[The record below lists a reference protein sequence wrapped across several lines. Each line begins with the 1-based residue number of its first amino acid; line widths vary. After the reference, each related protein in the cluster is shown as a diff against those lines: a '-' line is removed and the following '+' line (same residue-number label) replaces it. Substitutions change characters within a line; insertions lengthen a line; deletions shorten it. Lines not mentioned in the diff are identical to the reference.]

1 MNSFEIIILKAR
13 FTLSKRIK
21 LYKKLMQ
28 YTKQGFP
35 VFDTLIKLK
44 RRQDSRKNFQ
54 GKIFEVWIQEMKKGK
69 QFYQAIDGWVPVSE
83 LNLIAAGERGQGIHV
98 GLEEAIRFTE
108 SFSKIKSII
117 IGGSI
122 YPVALLGIAFF
133 FIGSFS
139 KQLAPVFLSFL
150 NLEYWPADAQFLL
163 AMSKFI
169 STYWYIVLASFIA
182 IGFFISKTLGI
193 WSSRTREKVFDNLPP
208 WSIYKSYN
216 TAAFLITLSS
226 MMRSGT
232 PLNNS
237 LQSMAIISNRWLRHY
252 LEKMMLNLKKGSKN
266 FGVALDVGLM
276 DPETAGDIIDYSE
289 LGSFEEAI
297 HAIGSQNI
305 EEIIKK
311 IEAQMAVFRNLML
324 LVVGLIAGWI
334 YFTTYML
341 NTIVAESASTGRSMV
356 TQPIK
361 K

>member
-1 MNSFEIIILKAR
+1 MNNIEIMILKAR
-13 FTLSKRIK
+13 FTLSRRIR

-35 VFDTLIKLK
+35 VYETLIKFKK
-44 RRQDSRKNFQ
+44 RQGKRFE
-54 GKIFEVWIQEMKKGK
+54 GKIFDIWIQEMKKGHA
-69 QFYQAIDGWVPVSE
+69 FYQAIEGWVPVSE
-83 LNLIAAGERGQGIHV
+83 LNLIAAGEQGKGLHT

-122 YPVALLGIAFF
+122 YPLALLAIAFF
-133 FIGSFS
+133 FIGSFAT
-139 KQLAPVFLSFL
+139 QLAPVFLSFL
-150 NLEYWPADAQFLL
+150 SVNYWPTDAKFLL
-163 AMSKFI
+163 AMSQFI
-169 STYWYIVLASFIA
+169 AGYWYIVLAGL
-182 IGFFISKTLGI
+182 IGFCVFISKTIGF
-193 WSSRTREKVFDNLPP
+193 WSSSLREKVFDKLPP

-237 LQSMAIISNRWLRHY
+237 LKSMAKISNRWLRNY
-252 LEKMMLNLKKGSKN
+252 LEKMMLNLKKGTKN

-276 DPETAGDIIDYSE
+276 DEETAGDIIDYSE

-297 HAIGSQNI
+297 HAIGAQNI
-305 EEIIKK
+305 EDIIKR
-311 IEAQMAVFRNLML
+311 INAQMAVFRNLML

-341 NTIVAESASTGRSMV
+341 NTIVAESASTGKSMV

-361 K
+361 R